1 MEDMEAQEQPWKE
14 EEVEEDAALLG
25 RQSRQHHNNPSNN
38 EAEEKTEENGAEE
51 KTEENGHNKSVYFE
65 THQDEELN
73 LKTNKFEIPSTETNN
88 GNRKHLENES
98 LSGLSPV
105 TVQKVHDK
113 NINNLE
119 DLQNTPQGDAE
130 VDLIE
135 EIDNEFTDLDV
146 ERVLQKQNT
155 HDLYC
160 PNCNSCIT
168 TRVVLRRRRR
178 RVRNVR
184 YKTKPGN
191 NLETPT
197 ELDASYQG
205 FDEHN
210 VSPNG
215 TRPTPPANDHNNIGQ
230 RNVSPNGT
238 PTPPAIDHNNNT
250 QNGTPAPPAIDHNND
265 TQNGTPIPPAVDRNT
280 EIFRCLSCFSL
291 FVPTGNG
298 CKLFQCFGGG
308 SDESVIIQDVQIRPA
323 PTKNWLSKIFSAGDD
338 VIIDVEPQLDQ
349 MHLAQTNPLQ
359 THPVQMKPVPTQT
372 GQMLLGQTQLGQT
385 LLGQTQLG
393 QTQPGQMQPGQM
405 LPGQTQLGQMQPGNM
420 QPVRTVESSN
430 WDILKSIVY
439 GGLVESITSLGVVS
453 SAAGAGATTLNI
465 LALGLASVIGG
476 LFIIGDNLKE
486 LKNDHSEETSNQINV
501 QEGRY
506 QRLLGQEQNFSRH
519 AVVVI
524 LSFLIFGLLPPV
536 IYGFSFRKSDDRDLK
551 IAAVAG
557 SSLVCI
563 VLLAVAKGHVQKP
576 PRSYFRTVLYYVS
589 LGVAASGISY
599 VVGDLFEKLME
610 KLGLFVSSK
619 EVMMP
624 FLETDLMNTNMK
636 PAWSSF

>member
-1 MEDMEAQEQPWKE
+1 MDMEAQEQPWQE

-25 RQSRQHHNNPSNN
+25 RQSRQHHNNPSNDGA
-38 EAEEKTEENGAEE
+38 EEKTEEDGAEEKTEENGAEE

-65 THQDEELN
+65 THQGNGSANQVSGIKYNATVSEANSTDDELN

-88 GNRKHLENES
+88 GNGKHLENET

-105 TVQKVHDK
+105 TVQKLHDK

-119 DLQNTPQGDAE
+119 DLQNTAQGDAE

-178 RVRNVR
+178 RVRNIR

-197 ELDASYQG
+197 ELDSSLAYPPNYRGS
-205 FDEHN
+205 DKHN

-215 TRPTPPANDHNNIGQ
+215 TRLTPPANDQNNFGQ

-238 PTPPAIDHNNNT
+238 PTPPAIDHNINT

-265 TQNGTPIPPAVDRNT
+265 TQNGTPTPPAVDCTT

-308 SDESVIIQDVQIRPA
+308 SDGSVIIQDVQTRPA
-323 PTKNWLSKIFSAGDD
+323 PTKSWLSKIFSSGDD
-338 VIIDVEPQLDQ
+338 VIIDVEPQPDLT
-349 MHLAQTNPLQ
+349 HPAQTNPLE
-359 THPVQMKPVPTQT
+359 THPVQTKPVPTQPVQT
-372 GQMLLGQTQLGQT
+372 KPHHMQPGQTQPGQMQLGQTQPV
-385 LLGQTQLG
+385 
-393 QTQPGQMQPGQM
+393 QTQPGQMQPGQTQPGQT
-405 LPGQTQLGQMQPGNM
+405 LPGQTQLGQMQSGHIP
-420 QPVRTVESSN
+420 PVRPVESSN

-453 SAAGAGATTLNI
+453 SAAGA
-465 LALGLASVIGG
+465 
-476 LFIIGDNLKE
+476 
-486 LKNDHSEETSNQINV
+486 
-501 QEGRY
+501 
-506 QRLLGQEQNFSRH
+506 
-519 AVVVI
+519 
-524 LSFLIFGLLPPV
+524 
-536 IYGFSFRKSDDRDLK
+536 
-551 IAAVAG
+551 
-557 SSLVCI
+557 
-563 VLLAVAKGHVQKP
+563 
-576 PRSYFRTVLYYVS
+576 
-589 LGVAASGISY
+589 
-599 VVGDLFEKLME
+599 
-610 KLGLFVSSK
+610 
-619 EVMMP
+619 
-624 FLETDLMNTNMK
+624 
-636 PAWSSF
+636 